1 MRALAVQRAMSRVG
15 ERRYSL
21 SGNNCEHFANW
32 CATGIAVSQQVIAW
46 ISSFFRIALAAAGAL
61 FTVALAQAALAE

>member
-1 MRALAVQRAMSRVG
+1 MPWPYNGPCPASAGAATG
-15 ERRYSL
+15 CP
-21 SGNNCEHFANW
+21 GNNCEHFANW

-61 FTVALAQAALAE
+61 FTIALAQAALAG

>member
-1 MRALAVQRAMSRVG
+1 MSRVG

-46 ISSFFRIALAAAGAL
+46 ISSFFRIAFAAGAL
-61 FTVALAQAALAE
+61 FTIALAQAALAE